1 MTQSLH
7 EAIARRLTGLEES
20 GGRRFPRQV
29 DSLPGGRCLLNG
41 KELVNFGSNDYLG
54 FAHHP
59 RVCDAFA
66 EAASQQVG
74 ATASSLIVGR
84 SSLHAQLEDRLAEFE
99 NCEAALLFPTGFAA
113 NVGVIQALATADDVI
128 FSERENHA
136 SLIDGCRGTWAT
148 VKIYDR
154 HNLEDFVEQLK
165 QTRDTHQ
172 HGFLITD
179 GVFSMDGTVPPLEQL
194 CDIADEFNLAV
205 IVDEAHGTGVLGE
218 HGRGA
223 CELTGVEAR
232 TFLRIGTLSK
242 ALGGL
247 GGFAAGTRPTI
258 EWLRNR
264 ARPQFFST
272 ATPPAVCAAVME
284 SLSIVQAEPSRRQT
298 VCDLA
303 AAGRDHART
312 LGLNVLGDGP
322 APIIPILTDTDVAA
336 VEWAQ
341 SAQENG
347 WFVPAI
353 LPPTV
358 APGTSRL
365 RISLTADH
373 SPDDLKSLLNFVAGQ
388 MPSSYR
394 LKRCS
399 N

>member
-7 EAIARRLTGLEES
+7 DAISRRLRALEES

-29 DSLPGGRCLLNG
+29 DSRPGGRCRIEG
-41 KELVNFGSNDYLG
+41 EELINFGSNDYLG
-54 FAHHP
+54 LAHHP
-59 RVCDAFA
+59 DVCEAFA
-66 EAASQQVG
+66 RAARRQAG

-84 SSLHAQLEDRLAEFE
+84 SGAHAQLEKRLAEFE
-99 NCEAALLFPTGFAA
+99 NCEAVLLFPTGFAA
-113 NVGVIQALATADDVI
+113 NVGVIQALATADDII

-136 SLIDGCRGTWAT
+136 SLIDGCRTARAS
-148 VKIYDR
+148 VRIYDR
-154 HNLEDFVEQLK
+154 HHLEGFVQVLK
-165 QTRDTHQ
+165 ETRQAHQ

-179 GVFSMDGTVPPLEQL
+179 GVFSMDGTVPPLQHL

-223 CELTGVEAR
+223 CELTGVEDR

-247 GGFAAGTRPTI
+247 GGFAVGNRDTI

-272 ATPPAVCAAVME
+272 AMPPAMCAAVLE
-284 SLSIVQAEPSRRQT
+284 SLNIVQSEPDRRHR
-298 VCDLA
+298 VCELA
-303 AAGRDHART
+303 TQGRDDARS

-322 APIIPILTDTDVAA
+322 APVIPILTGPDAVA
-336 VEWAQ
+336 VERSQAAQ
-341 SAQENG
+341 ATG

-358 APGTSRL
+358 APDTSRL
-365 RISLTADH
+365 RISLTAEH
-373 SPDDLKSLLNFVAGQ
+373 NPDDLRSLLRFIAGHT
-388 MPSSYR
+388 P
-394 LKRCS
+394 
-399 N
+399 

>member
-1 MTQSLH
+1 MAQSLH
-7 EAIARRLTGLEES
+7 DTIAGRLQALEES

-29 DSLPGGRCLLNG
+29 DSLPDGRCLLNG
-41 KELVNFGSNDYLG
+41 RELINFGSNDYLG
-54 FAHHP
+54 LAHHP

-66 EAASQQVG
+66 KAASQQVG

-84 SSLHAQLEDRLAEFE
+84 SSLHAQLEQRLAEFE
-99 NCEAALLFPTGFAA
+99 SCEAALLFPTGFAA
-113 NVGVIQALATADDVI
+113 NVGAIQALATADDVV

-136 SLIDGCRGTWAT
+136 SLIDGCRAT
-148 VKIYDR
+148 RARVQIYDR

-165 QTRDTHQ
+165 RSRDAHQ

-179 GVFSMDGTVPPLEQL
+179 GVFSMDGTVPPLKQL
-194 CDIADEFNLAV
+194 CDIADEFSLAV
-205 IVDEAHGTGVLGE
+205 IIDEAHGTGVLGE

-223 CELTGVEAR
+223 CELAGVEAR

-247 GGFAAGTRPTI
+247 GGFAAGSRQTI

-272 ATPPAVCAAVME
+272 ASPPAVCAAVLE
-284 SLSIVQAEPSRRQT
+284 SLATVDSEPARRHK
-298 VCDLA
+298 VCELA
-303 AAGRDHART
+303 ALGRDHAQS

-322 APIIPILTDTDVAA
+322 APIIPILTGTDTAA
-336 VEWAQ
+336 VNLAKA
-341 SAQENG
+341 AQENG
-347 WFVPAI
+347 WFIPAI

-373 SPDDLKSLLNFVAGQ
+373 STDDLKSLLKFVAGQ
-388 MPSSYR
+388 LP
-394 LKRCS
+394 
-399 N
+399 